1 MGLQQRQ
8 ALMGVSEVQALIY
21 KARLLLLKMGSPK
34 KTGIQMPLNVS
45 NELAKI
51 IGTAKGE
58 QVSRPQVLKK
68 YNLQDPEQKQWFT
81 PDKTMQ
87 PIFGK
92 EKIKCFSMSKYLKEH
107 LTKPEQ
113 LLTNIS
119 YCITNF
125 IAFDIS

>member
-1 MGLQQRQ
+1 MGLQQRKTLE
-8 ALMGVSEVQALIY
+8 AVSEVQALIY

-58 QVSRPQVLKK
+58 QVSRPQ
-68 YNLQDPEQKQWFT
+68 DPEQKQWFT

-107 LTKPEQ
+107 LTKPE
-113 LLTNIS
+113 
-119 YCITNF
+119 
-125 IAFDIS
+125 

>member
-8 ALMGVSEVQALIY
+8 ALIAVSEVQALIY

-58 QVSRPQVLKK
+58 QVSRPQVVKKLWDYLKK
-68 YNLQDPEQKQWFT
+68 NNLQDPEQKQWFT

-107 LTKPEQ
+107 LTNPE
-113 LLTNIS
+113 
-119 YCITNF
+119 
-125 IAFDIS
+125 